1 MSLRAV
7 FAGTPRFA
15 AVSLQALLNSPIDIM
30 TVYTQPDRPAGRGR
44 TLRQSPV
51 KTMVAEEGLPIRQ
64 PQALA
69 DEVDHLTALSP
80 DILIVVA
87 YGLILPKEILKIPP
101 LGCINVH
108 ASLLPRWR
116 GAAPIQR
123 AIEAGDRE
131 TGITVMQMNEG
142 LDTGAILS
150 QVSTPVFDTDTAASL
165 DDRLAHLGATE
176 LARILPDIAQ
186 GNYQSRPQ
194 PSEATCMARKVSRAE
209 SSLDWRLPA
218 AILERRIRAF
228 NPWPLARTGLGG
240 ETLLVLKAGL
250 GSDQTTALPGTVVQ
264 TGRNLLRVQTGEG
277 TLDLLEIQV
286 PGRKPLAVN
295 AFLNGHPIRTG
306 QRFDP
311 DPAHADS

>member
-1 MSLRAV
+1 
-7 FAGTPRFA
+7 
-15 AVSLQALLNSPIDIM
+15 
-30 TVYTQPDRPAGRGR
+30 
-44 TLRQSPV
+44 
-51 KTMVAEEGLPIRQ
+51 
-64 PQALA
+64 
-69 DEVDHLTALSP
+69 
-80 DILIVVA
+80 
-87 YGLILPKEILKIPP
+87 
-101 LGCINVH
+101 
-108 ASLLPRWR
+108 
-116 GAAPIQR
+116 
-123 AIEAGDRE
+123 
-131 TGITVMQMNEG
+131 
-142 LDTGAILS
+142 
-150 QVSTPVFDTDTAASL
+150 
-165 DDRLAHLGATE
+165 
-176 LARILPDIAQ
+176 
-186 GNYQSRPQ
+186 
-194 PSEATCMARKVSRAE
+194 MARKVSRAE